1 MDTHTAVAKSVYE
14 KYRAQTGDTATKT
27 VIASTASPFKFTGS
41 VMQAIDPSCEETD
54 DFALA
59 DRLSELAKVPVPRA
73 VEETRA
79 QYGAWCAAIARRL
92 LTDSR
97 EVEGGLND
105 CALAVWNAI
114 PPAEPKHFRGWL
126 GAIVRHRALGLV

>member
-1 MDTHTAVAKSVYE
+1 M
-14 KYRAQTGDTATKT
+14 
-27 VIASTASPFKFTGS
+27 
-41 VMQAIDPSCEETD
+41 TD
-54 DFALA
+54 
-59 DRLSELAKVPVPRA
+59 SELIALYQARDPRA

-97 EVEGGLND
+97 DVEECLND

-126 GAIVRHRALGLV
+126 PKHFRGWLGAIVRHRALGLV

>member
-1 MDTHTAVAKSVYE
+1 M
-14 KYRAQTGDTATKT
+14 
-27 VIASTASPFKFTGS
+27 
-41 VMQAIDPSCEETD
+41 TD
-54 DFALA
+54 
-59 DRLSELAKVPVPRA
+59 SELIALYQARDPRA

-97 EVEGGLND
+97 DVEEDSRDVEECLND

>member
-1 MDTHTAVAKSVYE
+1 M
-14 KYRAQTGDTATKT
+14 
-27 VIASTASPFKFTGS
+27 
-41 VMQAIDPSCEETD
+41 TD
-54 DFALA
+54 
-59 DRLSELAKVPVPRA
+59 SELIALYQARDPRA

-97 EVEGGLND
+97 DVEECLND

-126 GAIVRHRALGLV
+126 GAIVRHRALAIGKANDRQPNDVKIRCLRQRAIPPTIMTAMDREGASLKTGI